1 MGKVYLGDE
10 VMDSISGF
18 KGIVTGRAEYMTG
31 CVQIQVAARDQK
43 PGESPVECW
52 LDEQRLSVTKA
63 GAYGLPEWA
72 VEQAPA
78 GPQNVPPA
86 RHR

>member
-31 CVQIQVAARDQK
+31 CVQIQITAKGAGGK
-43 PGESPVECW
+43 PAEEW
-52 LDEQRLSVTKA
+52 IDEQRLCVTNA
-63 GAYGLPEWA
+63 GAYGLPE
-72 VEQAPA
+72 EKIKEAPA
-78 GPQNVPPA
+78 GPQDVPPA
-86 RHR
+86 RHP